1 MRFTTARPLTGRL
14 ATAVAVMAL
23 AATPSLVAP
32 PSAQAE
38 GIVYPASVN
47 DSFYST
53 PDDIADRQPG
63 DVLAARVVPPPL
75 GFPGTDAVQLK
86 FRSTNSTGEPISAV
100 TTVLSPQGGAPGRPL
115 VSYQAII
122 NALGLECAPST
133 ALYAPNPLR
142 GIRESPGLLIAIH
155 RGWSLAVPDHLGPNS
170 AYGAAKVGGQI
181 TLDGIRAA
189 QRYAPLELADSPV
202 GIAGYSGGG
211 MATAMAAALAPTYAP
226 EIPIV
231 GSAYGGVPM
240 DIGEMARELGESAH
254 PAFGLAMAAALG
266 LEREYPDRMPVTEQ
280 LNGAGQELR
289 DRIANACTNEIL
301 LAGAG
306 RSMADVADAAVG
318 LALLDSPAIQE
329 VLMEN
334 SVEKVPTVPNAPV
347 YEWHSPTDVLI
358 PLDAISTTLRRYCD
372 AGVPVQSELVPSP
385 DHITAAVIGLPGA
398 LDFLDGRFAGTAP
411 SSNCGTV

>member
-1 MRFTTARPLTGRL
+1 MRFTTARPLTRRM
-14 ATAVAVMAL
+14 ATAFAVVAL
-23 AATPSLVAP
+23 AATPSLVTT
-32 PSAQAE
+32 PSAHAD
-38 GIVYPASVN
+38 GIVYPASVR
-47 DSFYST
+47 DSFYDT
-53 PDDIADRQPG
+53 PADIAERQPG
-63 DVLAARVVPPPL
+63 DVLTARVVPPPL

-86 FRSTNSTGEPISAV
+86 FRSTSSTGEPISAV
-100 TTVLSPQGGAPGRPL
+100 TTVLSPQDGAPNRPL
-115 VSYQAII
+115 ISYQAII

-133 ALYAPNPLR
+133 ALYAKNPLR
-142 GIRESPGLLIAIH
+142 GVRESPGLLIAIQ
-155 RGWSLAVPDHLGPNS
+155 RGWSVAVPDHLGPNS

-189 QRYAPLELADSPV
+189 QRHAPLGLADSPV

-240 DIGEMARELGESAH
+240 DIGEMAKGLGESAH

-266 LEREYPDRMPVTEQ
+266 LEREYPDRMPISEQ
-280 LNGAGQELR
+280 LNPAGRELR

-306 RSMADVADAAVG
+306 RSIADVADAEVG
-318 LALLDSPAIQE
+318 MALLDSPPVRE
-329 VLMEN
+329 VLNEN
-334 SVEKVPTVPNAPV
+334 SVEKVATVPNAPV

-358 PLDAISTTLRRYCD
+358 PLHSVSTTLRRYCE
-372 AGVPVQSELVPSP
+372 AGVPVQTELVPSP
-385 DHITAAVIGLPGA
+385 DHLTAAVIGLPGA
-398 LDFLDGRFAGTAP
+398 LDFLDGRFAGHVP
-411 SSNCGTV
+411 PSNC

>member
-1 MRFTTARPLTGRL
+1 MGFRTARPSARRL
-14 ATAVAVMAL
+14 GIAL
-23 AATPSLVAP
+23 AAAAFAVAP
-32 PSAQAE
+32 GLAIAPSALAE
-38 GIVYPASVN
+38 SIVYPAALH
-47 DSFYST
+47 DSFYDT
-53 PDDIADRQPG
+53 PHDIADRQPG

-75 GFPGTDAVQLK
+75 GFPGTDAIQLK
-86 FRSTNSTGEPISAV
+86 FRSTNSAGAPISAV
-100 TTVLSPQGGAPGRPL
+100 TTVLSPRGGAPGRPL

-133 ALYAPNPLR
+133 ALYATNPMR
-142 GIRESPGLLIAIH
+142 GIRESPGLLIAIQ

-170 AYGAAKVGGQI
+170 AYGAAKVGAQI

-189 QRYAPLELADSPV
+189 QRHAPLGLADSPV

-226 EIPIV
+226 EIPLV

-240 DIGEMARELGESAH
+240 DIGEMAKGLGESAH

-266 LEREYPDRMPVTEQ
+266 LEREYPDRMPISEQ
-280 LNGAGQELR
+280 LNPAGRELR

-306 RSMADVADAAVG
+306 RSIADVADAEVG
-318 LALLDSPAIQE
+318 MALLDSPPVRE
-329 VLMEN
+329 VLNEN
-334 SVEKVPTVPNAPV
+334 SIEKLPAVPNAPV
-347 YEWHSPTDVLI
+347 YEWHSPTDALI
-358 PLDAISTTLRRYCD
+358 PLHSVSATLRRYCD
-372 AGVPVQSELVPSP
+372 AGVPVRTEPVPSA

-411 SSNCGTV
+411 SSNCGTI